1 MAKLS
6 AVALS
11 ELEFQ
16 TITCGP
22 PHVESPTLVLRIMYN
37 DFKRAEHDT
46 NKRDGTGDTQKLN

>member
-16 TITCGP
+16 SGP

-37 DFKRAEHDT
+37 DFERAEHDT